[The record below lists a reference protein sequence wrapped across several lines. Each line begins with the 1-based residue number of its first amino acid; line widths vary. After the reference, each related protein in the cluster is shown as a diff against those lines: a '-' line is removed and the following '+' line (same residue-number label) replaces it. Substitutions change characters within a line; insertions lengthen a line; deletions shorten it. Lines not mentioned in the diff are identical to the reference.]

1 MTNRVSP
8 EVDVVKAEIT
18 RNALLSAAKEMNDTL
33 IRSAY
38 NPLIFDVKD
47 FGVGIMSASGEL
59 WADAPGLPGFTG
71 VLPASVRSGLE
82 HLGKDGIYEGDVFI
96 VNSPYLNG
104 THISD
109 TAIYMPV
116 FYEGELVAFTGN
128 MAHWADIGGMSP
140 GGWTVDSTEVYQEGV
155 RFSHQRLYNKG
166 VRSNDFF
173 RLIEDNVRV
182 SSVVLGDV
190 NAQIA
195 TCRTG
200 ARRVIELCERYGAD
214 RVKQS
219 MEYVIAQTRTGLRER
234 LLQLPDGT
242 FSGSVRLDFNGV
254 DHDEIPVVAVQTIID
269 GDRVRVSFEGTSGVS
284 RGPIN
289 SGLEATFAAVA
300 EAIMGLLDPTGNAN
314 EAHLR
319 LADVDWPDEPGLL
332 NAEAPAPCDSYGYV
346 LTALI
351 EVMLM
356 SFAEAMPDRV
366 RAGGYQMLSYFI
378 MSTRQAGGD
387 SFVLAEPVQGGY
399 GAYPGQD
406 GACLIFTGNGDV
418 SNTPVE
424 VLEMRY
430 PILCE
435 RFALDTTSAG
445 AGRDRGGFGVA
456 RDLRILDDNALVKT
470 AVENTVDLLSRGVQ
484 GGADGRKTLV
494 YLDRPVEG
502 LEELSE
508 RVGDTPV
515 PRDTVLRVRTGGG
528 GGFGEPREREIER
541 VLQDLNNEYITAEE
555 SLGIY
560 GVVVRQGED
569 GYYTADP
576 EATTATRAA
585 ACLEGSLR

>member
-1 MTNRVSP
+1 MTETSTP
-8 EVDVVKAEIT
+8 DIDVVKAEIT
-18 RNALLSAAKEMNDTL
+18 RNALLSAAQEMNDTL

-82 HLGKDGIYEGDVFI
+82 YLGEGGIHEGDVFI

-116 FYEGELVAFTGN
+116 FYAGELVAFTGN

-140 GGWTVDSTEVYQEGV
+140 GGWTVDSTEIYQEGV
-155 RFSHQRLYNKG
+155 RFSHQRLYNRG
-166 VRSNDFF
+166 VRSEDFF

-200 ARRVIELCERYGAD
+200 AQRVVELCERYGAEG
-214 RVKQS
+214 VKQS
-219 MEYVIAQTRTGLRER
+219 MDYIIAKTRAGLHQR

-242 FSGSVRLDFNGV
+242 YSGSVRLDFNGV
-254 DHDEIPVVAVQTIID
+254 DHDEIPVVGVQTIIE
-269 GDRVRVSFEGTSGVS
+269 GDRVRVTFEGTSGIS

-289 SGLEATFAAVA
+289 SGREATDAAVA
-300 EAIMGLLDPTGNAN
+300 EAIMGLVDPTGHAN
-314 EAHLR
+314 EAHLQ
-319 LADVDWPDEPGLL
+319 LADIDWPKEPGLL

-351 EVMLM
+351 EIMLM
-356 SFAEAMPDRV
+356 SFAEKMPDRV

-378 MSTRQAGGD
+378 MSTSQASGE
-387 SFVLAEPVQGGY
+387 SFVLGEPVQGGY

-430 PILCE
+430 PVLCE
-435 RFALDTTSAG
+435 QFALDTASAG
-445 AGRDRGGFGVA
+445 AGKDRGGFGVA
-456 RDLRILDDNALVKT
+456 RDLRILNDDALVKT
-470 AVENTVDLLSRGVQ
+470 AVENTIDLLSRGVD

-494 YLDRPVEG
+494 YLDRPGQE
-502 LEELSE
+502 LDQLSE
-508 RVGDTPV
+508 RVGDTKV
-515 PRDTVLRVRTGGG
+515 PRNTVLRIRTGGG
-528 GGFGEPREREIER
+528 GGFGSPLERDVER
-541 VLQDLNNEYITAEE
+541 VLHDLNNDYITAEKARDV
-555 SLGIY
+555 Y
-560 GVVVRQGED
+560 GVAVQQD
-569 GYYTADP
+569 DNGYYTADP
-576 EATTATRAA
+576 DVTAA
-585 ACLEGSLR
+585 A